1 MAEGGSRGNKRLY
14 QRDNQ
19 EFGSGASGGAVALAT
34 PGFGRAGRVDAAE
47 PAPLFERPRRRSLG
61 HIDLVVDLGARL
73 GSPEWFRGLATLG
86 GMLAALWH
94 FAPGFDPLPGRAPAA
109 LAPAQFDEMRAIAVT
124 PAAYGADSGRRLA
137 ATDRA
142 EPLTSTPERPRL
154 DLVATIGLGDGLARV
169 LEREG
174 ASSADAAQAAALVA
188 QAVPLSDIAGG
199 TRLAITLGRR
209 PNREV
214 ARPLDGLSFRA
225 RFDLALSLQ
234 RVNGGLVLNRQ
245 PIAVD
250 DTPMRLTGDV
260 GESLYRAERTAG
272 ATPSVVADYIR
283 AVAPHVDI
291 GDISPFDRY
300 DLVFE
305 HKRAAT
311 GEVQTGRLLYAGI
324 THEGKQ
330 LRLLRWTLDGR
341 EQWFDAV
348 GVGERREGFS
358 MPVSGAR
365 MTSSFGMRFHPILGF
380 SRMHQG
386 VDLAAPYGTPIVA
399 ASDGVVRFA
408 GWHGGHGNFVQIA
421 HAGGMGTG
429 YGHMSRYVVH
439 PGESVRQGQLIGY
452 VGSTGLS
459 TGPHCHF
466 EVYRGGQPINPAT
479 ARFAMT
485 SQIAGEALT
494 RFRATLARLTALPL
508 GGRTEVATA
517 AKAPPHG

>member
-1 MAEGGSRGNKRLY
+1 MY
-14 QRDNQ
+14 QRNNQ
-19 EFGSGASGGAVALAT
+19 EFGPGVSGGAVALAM
-34 PGFGRAGRVDAAE
+34 PGFGRAGLVDVAE
-47 PAPLFERPRRRSLG
+47 PASLFETPRRRSLG
-61 HIDLVVDLGARL
+61 NMDLVVDVGARL

-86 GMLAALWH
+86 GMLATLWH
-94 FAPGFDPLPGRAPAA
+94 FAPGFDSLPGRAPAA
-109 LAPAQFDEMRAIAVT
+109 LAPAQFDEMRAIAVA
-124 PAAYGADSGRRLA
+124 PAAYGSDSGRRLA
-137 ATDRA
+137 ATAYA

-174 ASSADAAQAAALVA
+174 ARSGDAAQAASLVG

-214 ARPLDGLSFRA
+214 ARPLDNLSFRA

-234 RVNGGLVLNRQ
+234 RENGGLVLVRQ

-250 DTPMRLTGDV
+250 DTPMRLTGEV
-260 GESLYRAERTAG
+260 GESLYRTERSAG

-291 GDISPFDRY
+291 GDISPFDHY

-330 LRLLRWTLDGR
+330 FRLLRWTLDGR
-341 EQWFDAV
+341 EQWFDAA
-348 GVGERREGFS
+348 GVGEQREGFS

-365 MTSSFGMRFHPILGF
+365 MTSNFGMRFHPILGF

-429 YGHMSRYVVH
+429 YGHMSRYIVR
-439 PGESVRQGQLIGY
+439 PGQNVRQGQLIGY

-466 EVYRGGQPINPAT
+466 EVYRGGQPINPTT

-485 SQIAGEALT
+485 SQIAGEALK
-494 RFRATLARLTALPL
+494 RFRATLARLTTLPL
-508 GGRTEVATA
+508 SGRTEVATA

>member
-1 MAEGGSRGNKRLY
+1 MY
-14 QRDNQ
+14 QRENQ
-19 EFGSGASGGAVALAT
+19 EFGSGVGGAVALA
-34 PGFGRAGRVDAAE
+34 PAAFGRAGRIDAIE
-47 PAPLFERPRRRSLG
+47 PASVPEAPRRRSWG
-61 HIDLVVDLGARL
+61 EIDLVVDLGARL

-86 GMLAALWH
+86 GMLAALWYV
-94 FAPGFDPLPGRAPAA
+94 APGFTPLPGNIPAT
-109 LAPAQFDEMRAIAVT
+109 LAPARFDEMRAIGIA

-174 ASSADAAQAAALVA
+174 AGAADAAQAASLVA
-188 QAVPLSDIAGG
+188 EAVPLGDIAGG
-199 TRLAITLGRR
+199 TKLAITLGRR

-225 RFDLALSLQ
+225 RFDLALSIE
-234 RVNGGLVLNRQ
+234 RVNGGLVLHRQ

-260 GESLYRAERTAG
+260 GDSLYRSERSAG

-324 THEGKQ
+324 VHEGKPI
-330 LRLLRWTLDGR
+330 RLL
-341 EQWFDAV
+341 
-348 GVGERREGFS
+348 
-358 MPVSGAR
+358 
-365 MTSSFGMRFHPILGF
+365 
-380 SRMHQG
+380 
-386 VDLAAPYGTPIVA
+386 
-399 ASDGVVRFA
+399 
-408 GWHGGHGNFVQIA
+408 
-421 HAGGMGTG
+421 
-429 YGHMSRYVVH
+429 
-439 PGESVRQGQLIGY
+439 
-452 VGSTGLS
+452 
-459 TGPHCHF
+459 
-466 EVYRGGQPINPAT
+466 
-479 ARFAMT
+479 
-485 SQIAGEALT
+485 
-494 RFRATLARLTALPL
+494 
-508 GGRTEVATA
+508 
-517 AKAPPHG
+517 

>member
-1 MAEGGSRGNKRLY
+1 LY
-14 QRDNQ
+14 QREQQD
-19 EFGSGASGGAVALAT
+19 FGSEGSGGAVALA
-34 PGFGRAGRVDAAE
+34 PAAFGRAGLTIETVEKPEAA
-47 PAPLFERPRRRSLG
+47 PRRRWG
-61 HIDLVVDLGARL
+61 DIDLVVDLGARL

-94 FAPGFDPLPGRAPAA
+94 FAPGFGPLPGGSPAM
-109 LAPAQFDEMRAIAVT
+109 LAPAQFDEMRAIAVA

-137 ATDRA
+137 PTDRA
-142 EPLTSTPERPRL
+142 EPLTATPERPRL

-174 ASSADAAQAAALVA
+174 ASAADAAEAASLVSG
-188 QAVPLSDIAGG
+188 AVPLSDIAGG

-225 RFDLALSLQ
+225 RFDLALSLE
-234 RVNGGLVLNRQ
+234 RVNGRLVLNRQ

-260 GESLYRAERTAG
+260 GDSLYRSERSAG

-324 THEGKQ
+324 VHEGKQ
-330 LRLLRWTLDGR
+330 VRLLRWTLDGR
-341 EQWFDAV
+341 EQWFDAA

-365 MTSSFGMRFHPILGF
+365 MTSNFGMRFHPILGF

-429 YGHMSRYVVH
+429 YGHMSRYVVR
-439 PGESVRQGQLIGY
+439 PGQSVRQGQLIGY

-485 SQIAGEALT
+485 SQIAGEALQ
-494 RFRATLARLTALPL
+494 RFRATLARLTGLPI
-508 GGRTEVATA
+508 GGKAEVAATA
-517 AKAPPHG
+517 KTPSRG

>member
-1 MAEGGSRGNKRLY
+1 MERVY
-14 QRDNQ
+14 QREDHG
-19 EFGSGASGGAVALAT
+19 FGGPGGARIGALAA
-34 PGFGRAGRVDAAE
+34 PGFSPVPE
-47 PAPLFERPRRRSLG
+47 APDRLPPKRPV
-61 HIDLVVDLGARL
+61 DLVVDLGVRI
-73 GSPEWFRGLATLG
+73 GSLEWFRGVATLG
-86 GMLAALWH
+86 AMVAGLWH
-94 FAPGFDPLPGRAPAA
+94 FAPGFDPLPGLAPPA
-109 LAPAQFDEMRAIAVT
+109 LAPAHQEEMRALAIA
-124 PAAYGADSGRRLA
+124 PSAYGADTGRRLA
-137 ATDRA
+137 PTERA

-154 DLVATIGLGDGLARV
+154 DLVATLGAGDGLARV

-174 ASSADAAQAAALVA
+174 ASPADAAQAATLVA
-188 QAVPLSDIAGG
+188 EAVSLSDIAGG

-209 PNREV
+209 PNRRV

-225 RFDLALSLQ
+225 RFDLALSLA
-234 RVNGGLVLNRQ
+234 RVDGRLVLNRQ

-250 DTPMRLTGDV
+250 DTPMRLTGTV
-260 GESLYRAERTAG
+260 GDSLYRSERTAG
-272 ATPSVVADYIR
+272 ATPSVVADYIK
-283 AVAPHVDI
+283 AVAPHVDV
-291 GDISPFDRY
+291 GDITPFDQY

-324 THEGKQ
+324 RHDGKQ
-330 LRLLRWTLDGR
+330 LRLLRWTLEGR
-341 EQWFDAV
+341 EQWFDAA

-365 MTSSFGMRFHPILGF
+365 LSSGFGMRFHPILGF

-399 ASDGVVRFA
+399 ASDGVIRFA
-408 GWHGGHGNFVQIA
+408 GWHGGHGNFVQIV

-429 YGHMSRYVVH
+429 YGHMSRFVVRV
-439 PGESVRQGQLIGY
+439 GENVRQGQLIGY

-466 EVYRGGQPINPAT
+466 EVYRNGEAIDPAT

-485 SQIAGEALT
+485 SQIAGEALAK
-494 RFRATLARLTALPL
+494 FKATLARLTTLAA
-508 GGRTEVATA
+508 GGVTA
-517 AKAPPHG
+517 APKS

>member
-1 MAEGGSRGNKRLY
+1 LY
-14 QRDNQ
+14 QRENQ
-19 EFGSGASGGAVALAT
+19 EFGSGMGGAVALA
-34 PGFGRAGRVDAAE
+34 PAAFGRAGRIDALE
-47 PAPLFERPRRRSLG
+47 PAPVPEAPRRRSWG
-61 HIDLVVDLGARL
+61 EIDLVVDLGARL

-86 GMLAALWH
+86 GMLAALWYV
-94 FAPGFDPLPGRAPAA
+94 APGFTPLPGNIPAT
-109 LAPAQFDEMRAIAVT
+109 LAPARFDEMRAIGIA

-174 ASSADAAQAAALVA
+174 AGAADAAQAASLVA
-188 QAVPLSDIAGG
+188 EAVPLGDIAGG
-199 TRLAITLGRR
+199 TKLAITLGRR
-209 PNREV
+209 PNRKV

-225 RFDLALSLQ
+225 RFDLALSLE
-234 RVNGGLVLNRQ
+234 RVHGGLVLHRQ

-260 GESLYRAERTAG
+260 GDSLYRSERSAG

-324 THEGKQ
+324 VHEGKPI
-330 LRLLRWTLDGR
+330 RLLRWTLDGR
-341 EQWFDAV
+341 EQWFDAA

-358 MPVSGAR
+358 MPVAGAR
-365 MTSSFGMRFHPILGF
+365 LTSNFGMRFHPILGF

-386 VDLAAPYGTPIVA
+386 IDLAAPYGTPIVA

-439 PGESVRQGQLIGY
+439 PGQSVRQGQLIGY

-466 EVYRGGQPINPAT
+466 EVYRGGHPINPAT

-485 SQIAGEALT
+485 SQIGGEALK
-494 RFRATLARLTALPL
+494 RFRATLARLTALPP

-517 AKAPPHG
+517 KAPPRG